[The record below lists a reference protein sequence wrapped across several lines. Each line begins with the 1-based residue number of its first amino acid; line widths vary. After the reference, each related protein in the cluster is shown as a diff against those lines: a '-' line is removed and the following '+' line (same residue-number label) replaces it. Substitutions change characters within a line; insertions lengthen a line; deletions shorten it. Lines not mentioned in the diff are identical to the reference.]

1 MTSTDLTY
9 CASPACRN
17 ECGRKFPVEE
27 LRGRTYLVSFAHFC
41 DASGRKLPDEDAFRY
56 KAKET
61 EKEDGDEREAD

>member
-17 ECGRKFPVEE
+17 ECGRKFPGW
-27 LRGRTYLVSFAHFC
+27 LDGKRPASFAHFC

-56 KAKET
+56 KAKK
-61 EKEDGDEREAD
+61 KERDDDAV